1 MIITSTPLRISFFGG
16 GTDYPIWYKEFGGSV
31 LSTTINK
38 CCYITC
44 RRLPP
49 FFEYHSR
56 ISYSTVENV
65 SRNSAIQHPS
75 VRGCLQFL
83 GIDEGVEIHHV
94 ADLPARTGLGT
105 SSAFTVGLLHALYA
119 LKNQMCDK
127 RALAT
132 EAIHVEQDLL
142 GEAVG
147 AQDQVSAAYGGFNRI
162 NFHHDGSIH
171 VKRMLPS
178 SDRLAELEQH
188 LALYFT
194 GFSRTASEIAQEQLR
209 MTPHKKQ
216 ELNTMLQFVDE
227 AEAIVANPKR
237 SLNEFGRLLN
247 ESWQIKR
254 TLTQK
259 ISNANIDE
267 IYEAGIDAGALGG
280 KLLGAGGGG
289 FMLFFVPPERREA
302 LRRTCSQPSAGRGGP
317 SVSRPGGRLSTVR
330 AGGRRLNTS
339 HRTHGTDGTHA
350 PNGRAADR
358 RPCRCDDGPP
368 DFIIRSFFLTR
379 AGRYES
385 LFLGALPSTVAFQPL
400 LPRGAA
406 AGGPTTTTNSPRVS
420 APSP

>member
-16 GTDYPIWYKEFGGSV
+16 GTDYPVWYRENGGSV
-31 LSTTINK
+31 LSTTIDK

-65 SRNSAIQHPS
+65 GNNNDIQHPS
-75 VRGCLQFL
+75 VRACLQFL
-83 GIDEGVEIHHV
+83 GVQEGVEIHHV

-127 RALAT
+127 RALAA

-142 GEAVG
+142 AEAVG

-162 NFHHDGSIH
+162 NFHRNGSID
-171 VKRMLPS
+171 VRRILIS
-178 SDRLAELEQH
+178 QERLADLEQH

-216 ELNTMLQFVDE
+216 ELNTMLEFVDE
-227 AEAIVANPKR
+227 AEAIVANSKR
-237 SLNEFGRLLN
+237 PLEEFGRLLH
-247 ESWQIKR
+247 EGWQIKR
-254 TLTQK
+254 GLTQK
-259 ISNANIDE
+259 ISNASIDE
-267 IYEAGIDAGALGG
+267 IYEAGLSAGAIGG

-302 LRRTCSQPSAGRGGP
+302 LRI
-317 SVSRPGGRLSTVR
+317 RLKKLLCVPFTFSSKGSDVVVYEPEERYDHSLTVER
-330 AGGRRLNTS
+330 ELIYAQNG
-339 HRTHGTDGTHA
+339 HA
-350 PNGRAADR
+350 
-358 RPCRCDDGPP
+358 
-368 DFIIRSFFLTR
+368 
-379 AGRYES
+379 
-385 LFLGALPSTVAFQPL
+385 
-400 LPRGAA
+400 
-406 AGGPTTTTNSPRVS
+406 
-420 APSP
+420 